1 MKQTCESGSYWEIRR
16 GTVPLCWGS
25 RETLPTPAQRKRMLA
40 DGYEVIINGKGSKG
54 GKRETNSV

>member
-1 MKQTCESGSYWEIRR
+1 MNPTNQSDHYWSVKR
-16 GTVPLCWGS
+16 GAVTLCHGP